1 MEKNVQLK
9 DAELY
14 LKDIDGIALR
24 SKKLSALLRGIIY
37 KHHGDFYCQNFLHL
51 IELHKTVS
59 GNKDFYNVFMPSKD
73 TKVLEL
79 TWYRKTDKKLFIIY
93 ADLECIIEKIDRC
106 KSNPE
111 NSSTTKLINLLPFDF
126 LMSTIS

>member
-9 DAELY
+9 DAKLY

-37 KHHGDFYCQNFLHL
+37 KHHGDFYSQNFLHL

-79 TWYRKTDKKLFIIY
+79 T
-93 ADLECIIEKIDRC
+93 
-106 KSNPE
+106 
-111 NSSTTKLINLLPFDF
+111 
-126 LMSTIS
+126 

>member
-1 MEKNVQLK
+1 MQLK
-9 DAELY
+9 DTKLY

-24 SKKLSALLRGIIY
+24 SKKLLRGIIY

-59 GNKDFYNVFMPSKD
+59 GNKDFCNVFMPSKD

-79 TWYRKTDKKLFIIY
+79 T
-93 ADLECIIEKIDRC
+93 
-106 KSNPE
+106 
-111 NSSTTKLINLLPFDF
+111 
-126 LMSTIS
+126 